1 MKRIHKYD
9 PVRELYDALAA
20 DDITLEY
27 TFMLFGT
34 EREAL
39 RVLKHGISDGRIE
52 LYENIGPV
60 KRYMDVWEMDEL
72 ARDMKTSAKA
82 QQKIKEVFVAL
93 TRKGKRQG

>member
-9 PVRELYDALAA
+9 PVRELYDALEA